1 MSELKPYQ
9 QRVVVEHDELTV
21 RLDKLRAFLASDT
34 IETISRAELVVLG
47 MQLLAMECYEG
58 VLRSRIEAFQQPPG

>member
-21 RLDKLRAFLASDT
+21 KLDKLRAFLTSDT

-58 VLRSRIEAFQQPPG
+58 VLRSRIEAFRQSPG

>member
-9 QRVVVEHDELTV
+9 QRVVVEHDELMV
-21 RLDKLRAFLASDT
+21 KLDKLRAFLTSDT

-58 VLRSRIEAFQQPPG
+58 VLRSRIEAFRQSPG

>member
-21 RLDKLRAFLASDT
+21 KLDKLRAFLASDT

-47 MQLLAMECYEG
+47 MQLLAMECYAG
-58 VLRSRIEAFQQPPG
+58 VLRSRIETF